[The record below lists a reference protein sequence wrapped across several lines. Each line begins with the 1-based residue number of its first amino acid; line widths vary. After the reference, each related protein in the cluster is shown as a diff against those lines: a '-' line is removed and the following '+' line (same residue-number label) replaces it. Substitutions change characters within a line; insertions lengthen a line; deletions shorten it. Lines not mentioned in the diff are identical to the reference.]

1 MTIGGP
7 KTATEES
14 KGRRPDELMP
24 ELKLQQ
30 SRLDGRYDIIECLGR
45 GSYAE
50 IYVARDNAAQGGAPS
65 TVVIKAL
72 NMSLNDFP
80 DEELEHT
87 LIENFQNEAVAL
99 DRVRHPNIISRLGH
113 GTAIDL
119 SGTTFHYI
127 VLEYLAG
134 GDLSALSRQRPL
146 PIDQAIF
153 YLEQVCSGLAYAH
166 ECGVIHRDIKPQNL
180 LLNSDRRI
188 VKIADFGVARL
199 EASEGA
205 ITRVG
210 TNIYSAPEHNPL
222 VHTGQLDTGALHIRS
237 HQLTPAADIYSLA
250 KTAYTLLAGESPRR
264 FAHHAIRDFPPA
276 IASEHWSNSVLR
288 VLEKATQTQ
297 ADKRH
302 QTVQEFWDELAEAV
316 LPPTQLL
323 TDIKTRRKPS
333 ADLSIGPD
341 EIPKAPPEAH
351 FEPVKGVSE
360 AAEPEFQH
368 GEVDVTDYSRT
379 PAAGFPGPLTRGV
392 EPEKRP
398 KIVVRVAEATAKAN
412 KDLLKPQDRQ
422 EAKIAAGRIGKL
434 PAHPRAQVGPRRMR
448 PFIVAMILVVAFA
461 GMLLATHRY
470 VTSQW
475 NPLAGWSKISDIF
488 VIGSEG
494 VTTTDVRLRPDAST
508 SNPPIG
514 LAESGS
520 RVKILSS
527 VENWYE
533 VQVLEHGRPKTDP
546 FTSDRG
552 WINKRFVKFD

>member
-1 MTIGGP
+1 
-7 KTATEES
+7 
-14 KGRRPDELMP
+14 MP

-30 SRLDGRYDIIECLGR
+30 TRLDGRYDIIECLGR

-50 IYVARDNAAQGGAPS
+50 IYVARDNAASGDAPS

-72 NMSLNDFP
+72 NMFLDESP
-80 DEELEHT
+80 DAELERT
-87 LIENFQNEAVAL
+87 LVENFQNEAVAL

-119 SGTTFHYI
+119 SSTTFHYI
-127 VLEYLAG
+127 VLEYLSG
-134 GDLSALSRQRPL
+134 GDMSALTRNRPL
-146 PIDQAIF
+146 PIDKAVF

-222 VHTGQLDTGALHIRS
+222 VQTGQLDTGALRIRS
-237 HQLTPAADIYSLA
+237 EQLTPAADIYSLA

-264 FAHHAIRDFPPA
+264 FAQHAIRELPSS
-276 IASEHWSNSVLR
+276 IANEYWSRLVLR

-297 ADKRH
+297 ADNRY
-302 QTVQEFWDELAEAV
+302 QNVREFWDELAEAT
-316 LPPTQLL
+316 LPPTQPL
-323 TDIKTRRKPS
+323 TDIVARRKPS
-333 ADLSIGPD
+333 ADLSVGPD
-341 EIPKAPPEAH
+341 EIPKAPPQAH
-351 FEPVKGVSE
+351 FEPVTAVGASGRNEDSKY
-360 AAEPEFQH
+360 AET
-368 GEVDVTDYSRT
+368 DVTGYSKT
-379 PAAGFPGPLTRGV
+379 PAAQLPDYPPRTSSV

-398 KIVVRVAEATAKAN
+398 KIVVKVNEAEARGNEGLVHPMPAK
-412 KDLLKPQDRQ
+412 DRSVAV
-422 EAKIAAGRIGKL
+422 EPRSGRT
-434 PAHPRAQVGPRRMR
+434 PAYPRAEVGPRRAR
-448 PFIVAMILVVAFA
+448 PFVVAAILIIAFT

-475 NPLAGWSKISDIF
+475 NPFVGVTKVSDVF
-488 VIGSEG
+488 VIGREG

-508 SNPPIG
+508 NNPPIG
-514 LAESGS
+514 LAENGS
-520 RVKILSS
+520 RVKILATTD
-527 VENWYE
+527 NWYQ

-546 FTSDRG
+546 FTSDKG

>member
-1 MTIGGP
+1 
-7 KTATEES
+7 
-14 KGRRPDELMP
+14 MP

-30 SRLDGRYDIIECLGR
+30 SRLDGRYDIVECLGR

-50 IYVARDNAAQGGAPS
+50 IYVARDNAATPGAPS

-80 DEELEHT
+80 DAELERT
-87 LIENFQNEAVAL
+87 LVENFQNEAVAL
-99 DRVRHPNIISRLGH
+99 DRVRHPHIISRLGH

-119 SGTTFHYI
+119 SDTTFHYI
-127 VLEYLAG
+127 VLEYLSG
-134 GDLSALSRQRPL
+134 GDMFALSRNRPIPL
-146 PIDQAIF
+146 DKALF

-166 ECGVIHRDIKPQNL
+166 RCGVIHRDIKPQNL

-237 HQLTPAADIYSLA
+237 EQLTPAADIYSLA

-264 FAHHAIRDFPPA
+264 FAQHPIRELPA
-276 IASEHWSNSVLR
+276 SIANEHWSQAVLR

-297 ADKRH
+297 ADQRY
-302 QTVQEFWDELAEAV
+302 QTVLEFWDELAEAG

-323 TDIKTRRKPS
+323 SEARHRKPS
-333 ADLSIGPD
+333 ADLSVDPV
-341 EIPKAPPEAH
+341 EIPNAPPKAH
-351 FEPVKGVSE
+351 FEPVI
-360 AAEPEFQH
+360 AATEGAHED
-368 GEVDVTDYSRT
+368 EVHLEGSDITGYSKSRPAGLPDY
-379 PAAGFPGPLTRGV
+379 PPLTRAI

-398 KIVVRVAEATAKAN
+398 KIVVRVDEATAANGLKTTLDRKPLEVAKA
-412 KDLLKPQDRQ
+412 KS
-422 EAKIAAGRIGKL
+422 GRL
-434 PAHPRAQVGPRRMR
+434 PAHPRAPVGPRRAR
-448 PFIVAMILVVAFA
+448 PFVVAAILVVAFA

-470 VTSQW
+470 VTSRW
-475 NPLAGWSKISDIF
+475 NPLTSLARVSDVF
-488 VIGSEG
+488 VIGREG

-508 SNPPIG
+508 ANPPIG

-520 RVKILSS
+520 RVKILGSDD
-527 VENWYE
+527 NWYE
-533 VQVLEHGRPKTDP
+533 VQVLEHGRAKTDP